1 MAIIYTKKVTPIEVR
16 TCTMLPKNASLR
28 HIALAV
34 NKLDEC
40 EKFYNLLGMRTELK
54 TTDYVYLTNYDDN
67 LSLHR
72 VSQVFP
78 NNQRLEHIGFAL
90 DSVEAVDQLYFEA
103 KNHNLTIVD
112 APATFGTGTRSFSVL
127 DPDGIEVE
135 FTYHPPM
142 WHAK

>member
-1 MAIIYTKKVTPIEVR
+1 ML
-16 TCTMLPKNASLR
+16 LPKNASLK

-34 NKLDEC
+34 NLMSEC

-54 TTDYVYLTNYDDN
+54 TDDYVYLTNGDDN

-72 VSQVFP
+72 VTASFLGT
-78 NNQRLEHIGFAL
+78 QRLEHIGFAI
-90 DSVEAVDQLYFEA
+90 DSPGAVDQLYQDA
-103 KNHNLTIVD
+103 LTHNLKIMSE
-112 APATFGTGTRSFSVL
+112 PKTFGIGTRSFSVS

-142 WHAK
+142 WKN